1 MPMKLFKCDETI
13 PEREKHIYIKEKGED
28 TTQFLPS
35 AHVETIPGSLSERGC
50 SYCGAKLVIG
60 GVLKDTIQLIHGPV
74 GCAYDTWH
82 TKRYPSDNGN
92 FQLKYVWS
100 SDMKEQHVVFGGEKL
115 LKKAMLEAFAEFP
128 DIKRMMVYTTCS
140 TALIGDD
147 IKPVVKEVE
156 KELGDVDIFTVE
168 CPGFAGVSQSKGHHV
183 FNMGWMTDKVGTFE
197 PEITSPYTINVIG
210 DYNIQGDTFVM
221 EKYMEKMGIQ
231 IIAHFTGNGTYDS
244 LRGMH
249 RAQLNVTN
257 CARSAGYI
265 ANELKK
271 KYGIPRIDVD
281 TWGFDYAKE
290 GLRKIGAF
298 FGIEDRAEAV
308 IAEEVAK
315 YESKLEWYKARLS
328 GKKVCIWTGGP
339 RLWHWTKALEDDLGM
354 HVVAM
359 SSKFGHQEDFEKV
372 IARGEEGTIYID
384 DGNEL
389 EFFEVLEMVKPD
401 LVLTGPRVGALVKKL
416 HLPYVNGHGYHN
428 GPYMGFEGAVNMARD
443 MYNAIYSPL
452 MNLAKVD
459 IRGEQNLPS
468 TNGNGNGKATKEL
481 SEEVVSLI
489 QQQVKEATS
498 EVKQLVKEVA
508 PQVQQPAKETAPQ
521 SKQPAKEA
529 APQVQQ
535 LAKETAPQVQKP
547 AKETAPQVQP
557 QAKEAAPQVQVQAK
571 ETAPQVQKP
580 AKETAPQVQPQA
592 KETAPQVQKPAK
604 ETAPQV
610 QVQAKEVAPQ
620 VQVQAKEAAPQ
631 VQVQAKEIAPQVQVQ
646 AKEIASYIQERAG
659 EVTKLIQE
667 RCLWQFHSRAWD
679 RQENING
686 VLNMAAQILTG
697 EKVVLET
704 LIDRGFYADAKILSA
719 DLEIRFSWLNSMEN
733 SQKKAVLESV
743 KAMLIDIVITKSK
756 NGELHYSLY

>member
-1 MPMKLFKCDETI
+1 
-13 PEREKHIYIKEKGED
+13 IYIKEKGED

-298 FGIEDRAEAV
+298 FGLEDRAEAV

-315 YESKLEWYKARLS
+315 YESKLEWYKERLS

-401 LVLTGPRVGALVKKL
+401 LILTGPRVGALVKKL

-452 MNLAKVD
+452 MKLAQID
-459 IRGEQNLPS
+459 IRDEQNPVS
-468 TNGNGNGKATKEL
+468 TNGNGNGKTAKGQ
-481 SEEVVSLI
+481 SEDVVSLI

-498 EVKQLVKEVA
+498 EVKQLVKETTSEVKQLVKEVAPKVQPQAKEVAPKVQKPAKEVA
-508 PQVQQPAKETAPQ
+508 PQVQPQAKEV
-521 SKQPAKEA
+521 
-529 APQVQQ
+529 APQVQPQ
-535 LAKETAPQVQKP
+535 AKEVAPQVQPQAKEVAPQVQPQAKEVAPQVQPQAKEVAPQVQKP
-547 AKETAPQVQP
+547 AKEV
-557 QAKEAAPQVQVQAK
+557 
-571 ETAPQVQKP
+571 
-580 AKETAPQVQPQA
+580 
-592 KETAPQVQKPAK
+592 
-604 ETAPQV
+604 
-610 QVQAKEVAPQ
+610 
-620 VQVQAKEAAPQ
+620 
-631 VQVQAKEIAPQVQVQ
+631 APQVQVQ
-646 AKEIASYIQERAG
+646 AKEIASYIQERAA

-679 RQENING
+679 RQENIDG

-719 DLEIRFSWLNSMEN
+719 DLEIRFSWLNNMEN

>member
-183 FNMGWMTDKVGTFE
+183 FNMGWMTDKVGTYE

-210 DYNIQGDTFVM
+210 DYNIQGDTFVL
-221 EKYMEKMGIQ
+221 EKYMEKMGVQ

-315 YESKLEWYKARLS
+315 YESKLAWYKERLT

-354 HVVAM
+354 KVVAM

-452 MNLAKVD
+452 MKLAQSD

-481 SEEVVSLI
+481 SEQVVSLV

-498 EVKQLVKEVA
+498 QVKQPAKEVA
-508 PQVQQPAKETAPQ
+508 PQVQPQAKEVAPQ
-521 SKQPAKEA
+521 VQPQAKEVAPQVQPQAKEVAPQVQPQAKEVAPQVQPQAKEVAPQVQPQAKEA
-529 APQVQQ
+529 APQVQPQ
-535 LAKETAPQVQKP
+535 AKEV
-547 AKETAPQVQP
+547 APQVQP

-571 ETAPQVQKP
+571 E
-580 AKETAPQVQPQA
+580 
-592 KETAPQVQKPAK
+592 
-604 ETAPQV
+604 
-610 QVQAKEVAPQ
+610 
-620 VQVQAKEAAPQ
+620 
-631 VQVQAKEIAPQVQVQ
+631 
-646 AKEIASYIQERAG
+646 IASYIQERAA

-679 RQENING
+679 REENING
-686 VLNMAAQILTG
+686 VLNMTAQILTG

-733 SQKKAVLESV
+733 SQKKAVLEAV
-743 KAMLIDIVITKSK
+743 KAMLVDIVITKSK

>member
-183 FNMGWMTDKVGTFE
+183 FNMGWMTDKVGTYE

-210 DYNIQGDTFVM
+210 DYNIQGDTFVL
-221 EKYMEKMGIQ
+221 EKYMEKMGVQ

-315 YESKLEWYKARLS
+315 YESKLAWYKERLT

-354 HVVAM
+354 KVVAM

-452 MNLAKVD
+452 MKLAQSD
-459 IRGEQNLPS
+459 IRAGQNLPS

-481 SEEVVSLI
+481 SEQVVSLV

-498 EVKQLVKEVA
+498 QVKQPAKEVA
-508 PQVQQPAKETAPQ
+508 PQV
-521 SKQPAKEA
+521 KQPAKEA
-529 APQVQQ
+529 TSQVKPQAKEVAPQIQPQAKEVAPQVKPQ
-535 LAKETAPQVQKP
+535 AKEVAPQVKP
-547 AKETAPQVQP
+547 QAKEVAPQVQP
-557 QAKEAAPQVQVQAK
+557 QAKEVAPQVK
-571 ETAPQVQKP
+571 
-580 AKETAPQVQPQA
+580 PQA
-592 KETAPQVQKPAK
+592 KEV
-604 ETAPQV
+604 
-610 QVQAKEVAPQ
+610 
-620 VQVQAKEAAPQ
+620 
-631 VQVQAKEIAPQVQVQ
+631 APQVQVQ
-646 AKEIASYIQERAG
+646 AKEIASYIQERAA

-679 RQENING
+679 REENING
-686 VLNMAAQILTG
+686 VLNMTAQILTG

-733 SQKKAVLESV
+733 SQKKAVLEAV
-743 KAMLIDIVITKSK
+743 KAMLVDIVITKSK

>member
-1 MPMKLFKCDETI
+1 LQLEQSAMPMKLFKCDETI

-183 FNMGWMTDKVGTFE
+183 FNMGWMTDKVGTYE

-210 DYNIQGDTFVM
+210 DYNIQGDTFVL
-221 EKYMEKMGIQ
+221 EKYMEKMGVQ

-298 FGIEDRAEAV
+298 FGIEDRAETV

-315 YESKLEWYKARLS
+315 YESKLAWYKERLT

-354 HVVAM
+354 KVVAM

-452 MNLAKVD
+452 MKLAQSD
-459 IRGEQNLPS
+459 IRAGQNLPS
-468 TNGNGNGKATKEL
+468 TNGNGNGKGTKEL
-481 SEEVVSLI
+481 SEQVVSLV

-498 EVKQLVKEVA
+498 
-508 PQVQQPAKETAPQ
+508 QV
-521 SKQPAKEA
+521 KQPAKE
-529 APQVQQ
+529 V
-535 LAKETAPQVQKP
+535 
-547 AKETAPQVQP
+547 
-557 QAKEAAPQVQVQAK
+557 
-571 ETAPQVQKP
+571 
-580 AKETAPQVQPQA
+580 
-592 KETAPQVQKPAK
+592 
-604 ETAPQV
+604 APQV

-620 VQVQAKEAAPQ
+620 VQPQAKEVAPQVQPQAKEVAPQVQPQAKEVAPQ
-631 VQVQAKEIAPQVQVQ
+631 VQVQAKEVAPQVQPQAKEVAPQVQVQ
-646 AKEIASYIQERAG
+646 AKEIASYIQERAA

-679 RQENING
+679 REENING
-686 VLNMAAQILTG
+686 VLNMTAQILTG

-733 SQKKAVLESV
+733 SQKKAVLEAV
-743 KAMLIDIVITKSK
+743 KAMLVDIVITKSK

>member
-183 FNMGWMTDKVGTFE
+183 FNMGWMTDKVGTYE

-315 YESKLEWYKARLS
+315 YESKLEWYKERLT

-452 MNLAKVD
+452 MKLAKDD
-459 IRGEQNLPS
+459 IRGEQMKTIIAEENSKLGES
-468 TNGNGNGKATKEL
+468 EVEQSKSFDITL
-481 SEEVVSLI
+481 SEPI
-489 QQQVKEATS
+489 
-498 EVKQLVKEVA
+498 
-508 PQVQQPAKETAPQ
+508 
-521 SKQPAKEA
+521 
-529 APQVQQ
+529 
-535 LAKETAPQVQKP
+535 
-547 AKETAPQVQP
+547 
-557 QAKEAAPQVQVQAK
+557 
-571 ETAPQVQKP
+571 
-580 AKETAPQVQPQA
+580 
-592 KETAPQVQKPAK
+592 
-604 ETAPQV
+604 
-610 QVQAKEVAPQ
+610 
-620 VQVQAKEAAPQ
+620 
-631 VQVQAKEIAPQVQVQ
+631 
-646 AKEIASYIQERAG
+646 
-659 EVTKLIQE
+659 
-667 RCLWQFHSRAWD
+667 
-679 RQENING
+679 
-686 VLNMAAQILTG
+686 
-697 EKVVLET
+697 
-704 LIDRGFYADAKILSA
+704 
-719 DLEIRFSWLNSMEN
+719 
-733 SQKKAVLESV
+733 AVLESSKIDTQPFLLSADKPLHRESEIEQSKSFDITSTEPMPTVVNYAVLESSKIDNQPLLIPDNQPLPQRQHIGGKFSTFLEQLPKYLGSFSTEYQMPIICFSTIITATITV
-743 KAMLIDIVITKSK
+743 KIIIAVLDVINEIPQLNLVFELTGIGYLIWFVFRYLFKASTRQELAAQISFIQKEIVEGQDS
-756 NGELHYSLY
+756 

>member
-183 FNMGWMTDKVGTFE
+183 FNMGWMTDKVGTYE

-210 DYNIQGDTFVM
+210 DYNIQGDTFVL
-221 EKYMEKMGIQ
+221 EKYMEKMGVQ

-315 YESKLEWYKARLS
+315 YELKLAWYKERLT

-354 HVVAM
+354 KVVAM

-452 MNLAKVD
+452 MKLAQSD
-459 IRGEQNLPS
+459 IRGEQIK
-468 TNGNGNGKATKEL
+468 TVIA
-481 SEEVVSLI
+481 EEKSKLG
-489 QQQVKEATS
+489 ES
-498 EVKQLVKEVA
+498 EVE
-508 PQVQQPAKETAPQ
+508 Q
-521 SKQPAKEA
+521 SKSFDITSTEP
-529 APQVQQ
+529 
-535 LAKETAPQVQKP
+535 
-547 AKETAPQVQP
+547 
-557 QAKEAAPQVQVQAK
+557 
-571 ETAPQVQKP
+571 
-580 AKETAPQVQPQA
+580 
-592 KETAPQVQKPAK
+592 
-604 ETAPQV
+604 
-610 QVQAKEVAPQ
+610 
-620 VQVQAKEAAPQ
+620 
-631 VQVQAKEIAPQVQVQ
+631 I
-646 AKEIASYIQERAG
+646 
-659 EVTKLIQE
+659 
-667 RCLWQFHSRAWD
+667 
-679 RQENING
+679 
-686 VLNMAAQILTG
+686 
-697 EKVVLET
+697 
-704 LIDRGFYADAKILSA
+704 
-719 DLEIRFSWLNSMEN
+719 
-733 SQKKAVLESV
+733 AVLESSKIDTQPFLLPADKPLHRESEIEQSKSFDITSTEAITRFESSEINTQPLRIPDNQPLPQWQQIGGKFSAFLEQLPKYLGSFSTEYQMPIICFATIITATITV
-743 KAMLIDIVITKSK
+743 KIILAVLDVINEIPQLNLVFELTGIGYLIWFVFRYLFKASTRQELAAQISFIQKEIVEGQDS
-756 NGELHYSLY
+756 

>member
-13 PEREKHIYIKEKGED
+13 PERQKHIYIKEKGED

-35 AHVETIPGSLSERGC
+35 ANVETIPGSLSERGC

-74 GCAYDTWH
+74 GCSYDTWH

-92 FQLKYVWS
+92 FQLKYAWS
-100 SDMKEQHVVFGGEKL
+100 SDMKEQHIVFGGEKL
-115 LKKAMLEAFAEFP
+115 LKKAIKEAFAEFP

-156 KELGDVDIFTVE
+156 QELGDVDIFTVE

-183 FNMGWMTDKVGTFE
+183 FNMGWVTEKVGTFE

-210 DYNIQGDTFVM
+210 DYNIQGDTFVL

-271 KYGIPRIDVD
+271 RYGIPRIDVD
-281 TWGFDYAKE
+281 TWGFDYCKE

-298 FGIEDRAEAV
+298 FGIEERAEAV

-315 YESKLEWYKARLS
+315 YESKLAWYKERLT

-354 HVVAM
+354 KVVAM

-372 IARGEEGTIYID
+372 IARGDEGTIYID

-452 MNLAKVD
+452 MRLAKDD
-459 IRGEQNLPS
+459 IREDVSAVNG
-468 TNGNGNGKATKEL
+468 NGNGNGKLTKSTSADAT
-481 SEEVVSLI
+481 SLI
-489 QQQVKEATS
+489 QQPASKAASSVQQSAPAKETTS
-498 EVKQLVKEVA
+498 KAQQPAKETTSKVQQPA
-508 PQVQQPAKETAPQ
+508 PAKETTSKVQQPAPTNETTSQVQQPAKETTLPVA
-521 SKQPAKEA
+521 QP
-529 APQVQQ
+529 
-535 LAKETAPQVQKP
+535 
-547 AKETAPQVQP
+547 
-557 QAKEAAPQVQVQAK
+557 
-571 ETAPQVQKP
+571 
-580 AKETAPQVQPQA
+580 
-592 KETAPQVQKPAK
+592 
-604 ETAPQV
+604 
-610 QVQAKEVAPQ
+610 
-620 VQVQAKEAAPQ
+620 
-631 VQVQAKEIAPQVQVQ
+631 
-646 AKEIASYIQERAG
+646 AKEIASYIQERTE
-659 EVTKLIQE
+659 EVTSLIQQ
-667 RCLWQFHSRAWD
+667 RCLWQFHSRSWD
-679 RQENING
+679 REENING
-686 VLNMAAQILTG
+686 VLGQTAKILTG
-697 EKVVLET
+697 EQVVLET
-704 LIDRGFYADAKILSA
+704 LSDRAFYADAKLLVN
-719 DLEIRFSWLNSMEN
+719 DLEKKFQWLSKMDNV
-733 SQKKAVLESV
+733 QKKAVLESV
-743 KAMLIDIVITKSK
+743 KHKLIDIAITKSL
-756 NGELHYSLY
+756 NGELHHSLY